1 MLKKLMAKLGAGA
14 AKVDLQLD
22 RSGYRL
28 GETMTGVVRIEGGN
42 VEQRIS
48 DLSVVLMMKAYVKG
62 QEITKPVQLFP
73 VQSNFTVQ
81 PKPAVMEIPFAFELP
96 EGLAMS
102 TPSIRYYLHTKL
114 DVEMA
119 LDPTDMD
126 AVQVLPPVAVERV
139 LHALERLDLR
149 QKADSGKLTPYGQEF
164 SFFPGTQLG
173 IPLKELEVVFFSAPG
188 ELKLL
193 VELDLATGFLGREA
207 EYKAEIIVPQEL
219 LEEGQ
224 EEGLSRF
231 LLETIREYANN
242 PSAIPYVSMAAYRQ
256 GHYGHHSHRGSGMGG
271 MIGGMAAG
279 FLGGMLLDEMLFGD
293 EEVASDDMG
302 EDDGEDDGGFDFDFG
317 GFDDEL

>member
-1 MLKKLMAKLGAGA
+1 MLKKLMAKLGVGA

-42 VEQRIS
+42 VEQSIS
-48 DLSVVLMMKAYVKG
+48 DLSAVLMMKAYVKG
-62 QEITKPVQLFP
+62 QEVRKAVQLYP
-73 VQSNFTVQ
+73 VRSHFTVQ
-81 PKPAVMEIPFAFELP
+81 PKPAVQEIPFAFELP

-102 TPSIRYYLHTKL
+102 TPSIQYFLHTKL

-126 AVQVLPPVAVERV
+126 FIQVLPPEPVERV
-139 LHALERLDLR
+139 LQALERLDLR
-149 QKADSGKLTPYGQEF
+149 QKQDSGKLTPYGQEF
-164 SFFPGTQLG
+164 SFFPATQLG
-173 IPLKELEVVFFSAPG
+173 MPLKELEVIFFSAPG

-193 VELDLATGFLGREA
+193 VELDLATGFLRREV
-207 EYKAEIIVPQEL
+207 EYKAEIVVPQGL
-219 LEEGQ
+219 LQPGQ
-224 EEGLSRF
+224 EEELSRF

-256 GHYGHHSHRGSGMGG
+256 GQYGHHSHRGSGMGG

-279 FLGGMLLDEMLFGD
+279 FLGGMLLNEMMFGD
-293 EEVASDDMG
+293 EEMASEDDMG
-302 EDDGEDDGGFDFDFG
+302 GDEGDDGGFDFG
-317 GFDDEL
+317 GFDEEL

>member
-1 MLKKLMAKLGAGA
+1 MLKKLMAKFGVGA

-48 DLSVVLMMKAYVKG
+48 DLSAIFMMKAYVKG
-62 QEITKPVQLFP
+62 QEVTKPVQLFP
-73 VQSNFTVQ
+73 VRNNFTVQ
-81 PKPAVMEIPFAFELP
+81 PKPSVLEIPFAFELP

-102 TPSIRYYLHTKL
+102 TPSIQYYLHTKL

-126 AVQVLPPVAVERV
+126 YIQVLPPVAVEQV
-139 LHALERLDLR
+139 MNALDRLDLR
-149 QKADSGKLTPYGQEF
+149 QKSDSGKLTPYGQEF
-164 SFFPGTQLG
+164 SFFPATNLG
-173 IPLKELEVVFFSAPG
+173 IPLKELEVIFFAAPG

-193 VELDLATGFLGREA
+193 VEMDLATGFLRREV
-207 EYKAEIIVPQEL
+207 EYKAEIVIPQEL
-219 LEEGQ
+219 LDAGQ
-224 EEGLSRF
+224 EEELSRF

-256 GHYGHHSHRGSGMGG
+256 GQYGHHSHRGGGMGG

-279 FLGGMLLDEMLFGD
+279 FLGGMLLNEMMFGD
-293 EEVASDDMG
+293 EEVASDEMGGEEG
-302 EDDGEDDGGFDFDFG
+302 EDGGMDFDFG
-317 GFDDEL
+317 GFDEEL